1 MTNTNQRRLFRW
13 SLLALAAVFGVL
25 SAAASSHREAPGI
38 LSSPQVDGTDFYMF
52 RSYEEGRDG
61 FVMLIADYNPLQ
73 DPYGGP
79 NYFPLDP
86 NAAYDIHINN
96 NGGDNPDGQITED
109 ITFRFRFTQT
119 SPFLTVPVDGQD
131 IAVPL
136 SNIAPFGVGFGGM
149 LNQNRIYTVELIRG
163 DVTNPTSR
171 TLATNRGTGG
181 IFFGYP
187 FDNVGEK
194 SIPNGYA
201 AYADT
206 FIHPI
211 GIPGCDDGK
220 VFAGQRNEPFAVN
233 LGEVFDLINL
243 DPVGN
248 PDAERSDT
256 ADKNITSLILEVPT
270 DCLTGGGSGII
281 GGWTTARLPRDR
293 TLTDNPTYDDP
304 DQQSGDLVQVS
315 RLANPLVNEV
325 AIGLPDKNLFNASH
339 PRDDGA
345 NFLQYVTNPTLPVL
359 IEALFGVPAPTN
371 IPRNDL
377 VKLFL
382 TGFPG
387 LNADGSVGE
396 VMRLNTAIP
405 FTPFF
410 LQNNQG
416 VAGGDNGG
424 FPNGRRPGDDVV
436 DGTLRAAMGAFCFVP
451 DPNAPPTGDEYN
463 ATLLGPN
470 VVPPVNTNAMG
481 TCVGGL
487 NGNNFFATCNHNVR
501 NVIRGSF
508 RQGALGEEG
517 PEICRDATGPAP
529 VVFANCF
536 LSPEELAALLSD
548 DTYIE
553 LSTINNPNGEVRGQV
568 MAPRPPSLGMCD
580 PADALGGNSP
590 LTDGAYQGPDQFDD
604 VFPYL
609 NTPLPGSPNERN
621 ERTANLIEDWVA
633 DPPVGDFRGWA
644 SMKRTESEDPEFEVM
659 VRTNVDPPYTV
670 NITLGGPLGDR
681 LWFFRVDQP
690 GEQVKLLKQED
701 YVGTDPLPIFADGFE
716 SGDISAWSSVTPG
729 TGSLREEPNRVDQL
743 APVIAGPFR

>member
-1 MTNTNQRRLFRW
+1 M
-13 SLLALAAVFGVL
+13 
-25 SAAASSHREAPGI
+25 
-38 LSSPQVDGTDFYMF
+38 
-52 RSYEEGRDG
+52 
-61 FVMLIADYNPLQ
+61 
-73 DPYGGP
+73 
-79 NYFPLDP
+79 
-86 NAAYDIHINN
+86 
-96 NGGDNPDGQITED
+96 
-109 ITFRFRFTQT
+109 
-119 SPFLTVPVDGQD
+119 
-131 IAVPL
+131 
-136 SNIAPFGVGFGGM
+136 
-149 LNQNRIYTVELIRG
+149 
-163 DVTNPTSR
+163 
-171 TLATNRGTGG
+171 
-181 IFFGYP
+181 
-187 FDNVGEK
+187 
-194 SIPNGYA
+194 
-201 AYADT
+201 
-206 FIHPI
+206 
-211 GIPGCDDGK
+211 
-220 VFAGQRNEPFAVN
+220 FAGQRNEPFAVN

-463 ATLLGPN
+463 ATPCWAPTSCHRSIPTPWVPAWAGSTGTTFL
-470 VVPPVNTNAMG
+470 PPVITTSG
-481 TCVGGL
+481 TSSAVPS
-487 NGNNFFATCNHNVR
+487 ARVR
-501 NVIRGSF
+501 SGKKGPRSVETPRGRRRS
-508 RQGALGEEG
+508 
-517 PEICRDATGPAP
+517 C
-529 VVFANCF
+529 
-536 LSPEELAALLSD
+536 LL
-548 DTYIE
+548 I
-553 LSTINNPNGEVRGQV
+553 
-568 MAPRPPSLGMCD
+568 A
-580 PADALGGNSP
+580 
-590 LTDGAYQGPDQFDD
+590 
-604 VFPYL
+604 
-609 NTPLPGSPNERN
+609 
-621 ERTANLIEDWVA
+621 
-633 DPPVGDFRGWA
+633 
-644 SMKRTESEDPEFEVM
+644 
-659 VRTNVDPPYTV
+659 
-670 NITLGGPLGDR
+670 
-681 LWFFRVDQP
+681 
-690 GEQVKLLKQED
+690 
-701 YVGTDPLPIFADGFE
+701 
-716 SGDISAWSSVTPG
+716 SSVRRNWLH
-729 TGSLREEPNRVDQL
+729 S
-743 APVIAGPFR
+743 

>member
-1 MTNTNQRRLFRW
+1 MKQRAMF
-13 SLLALAAVFGVL
+13 SILAAAAVVAAVVAL
-25 SAAASSHREAPGI
+25 KSPSAVASSHREAPGI

-61 FVMLIADYNPLQ
+61 FVTLIADYNPLQ

-86 NAAYDIHINN
+86 SAAYDIHINN
-96 NGGDNPDGQITED
+96 NGGDNPEGQITED
-109 ITFRFRFTQT
+109 ITFRFRFTQS
-119 SPFLTVPVDGQD
+119 SPFVTVPVDGQD
-131 IAVPL
+131 VAVPL
-136 SNIAPFGVGFGGM
+136 SNIAPFGIGFGNM

-163 DVTNPTSR
+163 DVTNPASR

-181 IFFGYP
+181 SFFSYP

-194 SIPNGYA
+194 SVPNGYA
-201 AYADT
+201 AYANT

-220 VFAGQRNEPFAVN
+220 VFAGQRDEPFAVN

-243 DPVGN
+243 DPIGN

-270 DCLTGGGSGII
+270 DCLTSGGSGII
-281 GGWTTARLPRDR
+281 GGWTTARLPRNR

-424 FPNGRRPGDDVV
+424 FGVC
-436 DGTLRAAMGAFCFVP
+436 T
-451 DPNAPPTGDEYN
+451 
-463 ATLLGPN
+463 
-470 VVPPVNTNAMG
+470 
-481 TCVGGL
+481 
-487 NGNNFFATCNHNVR
+487 
-501 NVIRGSF
+501 
-508 RQGALGEEG
+508 
-517 PEICRDATGPAP
+517 
-529 VVFANCF
+529 
-536 LSPEELAALLSD
+536 
-548 DTYIE
+548 
-553 LSTINNPNGEVRGQV
+553 
-568 MAPRPPSLGMCD
+568 
-580 PADALGGNSP
+580 
-590 LTDGAYQGPDQFDD
+590 
-604 VFPYL
+604 
-609 NTPLPGSPNERN
+609 
-621 ERTANLIEDWVA
+621 
-633 DPPVGDFRGWA
+633 
-644 SMKRTESEDPEFEVM
+644 
-659 VRTNVDPPYTV
+659 
-670 NITLGGPLGDR
+670 
-681 LWFFRVDQP
+681 
-690 GEQVKLLKQED
+690 
-701 YVGTDPLPIFADGFE
+701 
-716 SGDISAWSSVTPG
+716 
-729 TGSLREEPNRVDQL
+729 
-743 APVIAGPFR
+743 